1 MKEDLLLKYIS
12 GKASQQEKEEVAT
25 WLDEDTANMKRFM
38 QLRKSYDVL
47 LWENIIELKQSELKQ
62 GELKQSEIGHSEVEY
77 SKHSNTKLSNIEHQ
91 NGKHENAE
99 HESTELSN
107 AELSNAE
114 LSNDEL
120 SNADYENGKRRSAM
134 PPKRSLRI
142 IPKRVLQKRII
153 QRRILEIAAIFMI
166 AFGLSFAALQLIPE
180 EDIKMQSVY
189 VPAGQRTQVLLA
201 DGTSVWVNG
210 KSTLT
215 FPNRFSSKT
224 REVKLDGE
232 AYFEVQKD
240 PKKLFIVSTAHR
252 AQIKVLGTKF
262 NVKAYKNC
270 EEIATTLM
278 EGKVNFEYVNNQH
291 QIQYV
296 TMSPGQK
303 LVFHSKEQKME
314 LQTTDGDEE
323 LAWKDKRINL
333 YRNSLR
339 ESLDLLAVKYNVK
352 FVVRD
357 YVSHEDSF
365 TGVFTNKT
373 IGQILNYIQASSTI
387 KWRYLEKEQSN
398 GEGAVIEIY

>member
-47 LWENIIELKQSELKQ
+47 LWENISELKQGELKQSELKQ
-62 GELKQSEIGHSEVEY
+62 GELKQGEIGHSEVEY
-77 SKHSNTKLSNIEHQ
+77 SKHSNTKFSNIEHQ
-91 NGKHENAE
+91 NGKHENVE
-99 HESTELSN
+99 HES
-107 AELSNAE
+107 AELSNTE
-114 LSNDEL
+114 FSNV
-120 SNADYENGKRRSAM
+120 DYENGKRRSAM
-134 PPKRSLRI
+134 PPKRPLRI

-240 PKKLFIVSTAHR
+240 PEKQFIVSTAHR
-252 AQIKVLGTKF
+252 AQIKVVGTKF
-262 NVKAYKNC
+262 NVKAYKNT

-278 EGKVNFEYVNNQH
+278 EGKVNFEYMNDRH

-296 TMSPGQK
+296 TLSPGQK

-314 LQTTDGDEE
+314 LQTTNGDDE
-323 LAWKDKRINL
+323 LAWKDKRIIFH
-333 YRNSLR
+333 RNSLR
-339 ESLDLLAVKYNVK
+339 ESLDILAAKYNVQ

-365 TGVFTNKT
+365 TGVFSNKS
-373 IGQILNYIQASSTI
+373 IGQILYYIQASSSI

-398 GEGAVIEIY
+398 GEGAIIEIY